1 MNPSPLVLKNPKGWF
16 AAGAEVQKAMTLL
29 SDGAFKLFVYL
40 GLHARR
46 DTGLLET
53 TQAELA
59 VGLHKGAAAIR
70 SSLHEMETAGICRC
84 QFSRSRV
91 RRGRVEVTPSW
102 WPYEQRESPWPG
114 EPAKAFLSALQKL
127 VQARPCIQTGFS
139 TAEEILARSW
149 FQRGVPL
156 ERIEQALLLG
166 CARKY
171 ASWRN
176 DPRHGPIHSL
186 RYFEPLL
193 AELEEQPPP
202 PGYWDYLRFRIQR
215 LESLWVEGHRPAATA
230 GSLASSAS
238 TPLPDSGTGEPDSRA
253 T

>member
-40 GLHARR
+40 CLHARR

-102 WPYEQRESPWPG
+102 WP
-114 EPAKAFLSALQKL
+114 
-127 VQARPCIQTGFS
+127 
-139 TAEEILARSW
+139 
-149 FQRGVPL
+149 
-156 ERIEQALLLG
+156 
-166 CARKY
+166 
-171 ASWRN
+171 
-176 DPRHGPIHSL
+176 
-186 RYFEPLL
+186 
-193 AELEEQPPP
+193 
-202 PGYWDYLRFRIQR
+202 
-215 LESLWVEGHRPAATA
+215 
-230 GSLASSAS
+230 
-238 TPLPDSGTGEPDSRA
+238 
-253 T
+253 